1 MPHATHK
8 ARRILTSAV
17 PHAPVAR
24 RRSRFEQ
31 QALLV
36 VSVGFT
42 MFGIVGLYAATFR
55 ERIASSAP
63 VLDAPRWSLLDEDL
77 VQRAVPVKDQLSHVK
92 QTLTNLAGAGQT
104 QVKAA
109 VILKAKIEARA
120 ASGTPETSPTPET
133 PETP

>member
-17 PHAPVAR
+17 PHAPVAP
-24 RRSRFEQ
+24 RRSRFER

-42 MFGIVGLYAATFR
+42 MIVIVGLYAATFR
-55 ERIASSAP
+55 ARMETSISS
-63 VLDAPRWSLLDEDL
+63 VDAPRWSLLDDDL
-77 VQRAVPVKDQLSHVK
+77 LRRALPVKDQLASVK
-92 QTLTNLAGAGQT
+92 KTLSNLAGAGQT
-104 QVKAA
+104 QAKAA